1 MTTNKVYT
9 KKIRVFDDMNAT
21 LVLHSRTT
29 KLHKR
34 VGRGKVPPKLV
45 YIGRPS
51 KWGNPFKVSKDRT
64 AQEAVELYK
73 EYIGNADLPISE
85 LWNRD
90 LACWCGEWILG
101 TEPEIDCHGV
111 VLMQLASK
119 SFNEWISQI
128 DGLEDME

>member
-1 MTTNKVYT
+1 MTNSKFYT
-9 KKIRVFDDMNAT
+9 KKISLFDYKNAT
-21 LVLHSRTT
+21 LLLHSRTT

-34 VGRGKVPPKLV
+34 VGRRKISPKLV

-73 EYIGNADLPISE
+73 EYIENADLPINE

-128 DGLEDME
+128 DGLEEME